1 VKQLIER
8 RKRQKGSVDADV
20 PVLEEVPVE
29 TEPCTALATQSSSAG
44 PLLGRVVSAENTK
57 LYLALV
63 NNALRE
69 PLPVL
74 DFADPSSLSLTEHQD
89 MVLRCK
95 QKVPAY
101 FGFRMFT
108 KFFFFF
114 FF

>member
-8 RKRQKGSVDADV
+8 RKRQKGAELDV
-20 PVLEEVPVE
+20 PVVEEVPGG
-29 TEPCTALATQSSSAG
+29 TDPGTALATQSSSAG

-95 QKVPAY
+95 QKVLAWFDSLLFVY
-101 FGFRMFT
+101 IFC
-108 KFFFFF
+108 
-114 FF
+114 

>member
-1 VKQLIER
+1 MV
-8 RKRQKGSVDADV
+8 
-20 PVLEEVPVE
+20 EEIPVE
-29 TEPCTALATQSSSAG
+29 NDPGTALATQSSSAG

-57 LYLALV
+57 LYLGLV

-95 QKVPAY
+95 QKVPAW
-101 FGFRMFT
+101 FGFLSFMYFLHRLTRVFVYT
-108 KFFFFF
+108 GCTVGL
-114 FF
+114 